1 MYTHHYYFPSL
12 FCPIKLSF
20 SQPMSY
26 FFPILSPIQLGEVGG
41 QKRGARLANGCV
53 VPSWLP
59 SKTTTGCKLILQIQ
73 QKACGLQNSLS
84 ETLMGSKC
92 SLPIYS
98 IIYQAKTKLS
108 TMISP
113 SQLSSLLQ
121 SINHS
126 MPSLWG
132 KKTCTISENVHKQCV
147 GNSFLFLNQAH
158 SIILL

>member
-1 MYTHHYYFPSL
+1 MCIHIIIIFPPFSVLLNCLSL
-12 FCPIKLSF
+12 NPWVTFF
-20 SQPMSY
+20 Q
-26 FFPILSPIQLGEVGG
+26 FFPPSNLGR